1 MDAMHGF
8 TLVLDGVSELT
19 EEIVNR
25 LFEAG
30 CDDALP
36 VWRDGIVS
44 VGFDRTAPTL
54 HDAIISAIRDIES
67 AGIGARVVRVEDVTS
82 GAEPAAKVAREVGS
96 LNSVLHTMTII
107 EMDPKLHPV
116 ILNRLGVADA

>member
-1 MDAMHGF
+1 
-8 TLVLDGVSELT
+8 
-19 EEIVNR
+19 VNR
-25 LFEAG
+25 LFETG

-44 VGFDRTAPTL
+44 VGFDRTAPSL
-54 HDAIISAIRDIES
+54 HDAITSAIRDIEC

-82 GAEPAAKVAREVGS
+82 GAEPPANVAREVGS

-107 EMDPKLHPV
+107 ETDAKLRPI
-116 ILNRLGVADA
+116 ILNRLGVAGA